1 MSEHDEQEN
10 VEESTEAQETDEVEG
25 AAAAETAAADDSADS
40 VEDESP
46 AVFEPKAVPLK
57 AVNWGGLVLMLI
69 LGVAAGGL
77 FFGGGDDE
85 AAGHQHA
92 EEGGGGEESTT
103 WTCSMHPQIQQDEPG
118 QCPICGMDLIPASSG
133 EESGETLEPDQIRLD
148 ERAQK
153 LARIRTIEVERRAS
167 EGAAKRLLGRIVP
180 DETRV
185 KTVTS
190 WTSGRIDRLR
200 VATTGERIRRG
211 QVIADIYSP
220 EIYAAHRELLS
231 ALDQLE
237 RLSDAQSFAQTSAK
251 SGVESVRRKLK
262 LLGVTDSQLKRME
275 KADSP
280 WESVPIRAQFGGT
293 VLERLV
299 DEGNYVNA
307 GSGIYRV
314 ADLSN
319 LWVQLDA
326 YESDLPALQ
335 EGQLVELEVASL
347 PGVTFEGK
355 ISFID
360 PVVDPKTRTAQVR
373 VEVNNPDGELRPG
386 MWTEATVLADDAVPG
401 GEKPPLVIPE
411 SAPLFSGRR
420 SIVYVKVPDR
430 DVPTYEAREV
440 KLGAKVGHVFPVIAG
455 LEAGEEVVIYGAFV
469 LDADLQ
475 IRGGKSLMT
484 RPDDSAMRA
493 IDRAMDVPD
502 SFRDQLAPI
511 FLAYLDM
518 QRGLAADDLGVA
530 TVAAK
535 NLQGA
540 IDNFEANGPPK
551 AMRAWSN
558 IEEQLTPRVKAFI
571 DAPDIASARAVFEDI
586 TQQLKLLLQH
596 FGNPLDEELKVAYCP
611 MAFDNRGAEWLQT
624 ESEVDNVY
632 FGEEMRRC
640 GEFRGSLEKGTHLGR
655 HDH

>member
-1 MSEHDEQEN
+1 MSEHDNEHLDEQSPDPTE
-10 VEESTEAQETDEVEG
+10 EESPEMLEE
-25 AAAAETAAADDSADS
+25 DS
-40 VEDESP
+40 
-46 AVFEPKAVPLK
+46 VPLK
-57 AVNWGGLVLMLI
+57 AVNWGGLVLML
-69 LGVAAGGL
+69 LMGLAAGGL
-77 FFGGGDDE
+77 VFGGGGGDDE
-85 AAGHQHA
+85 MASGHQHA
-92 EEGGGGEESTT
+92 EGEGGGEASTT

-133 EESGETLEPDQIRLD
+133 DDSGEVLEPDEIRLN
-148 ERAQK
+148 ERARK
-153 LARIRTIEVERRAS
+153 LARIRTTTVERRS
-167 EGAAKRLLGRIVP
+167 SDGAAKRLLGRIVP

-185 KTVTS
+185 KTVTA

-220 EIYAAHRELLS
+220 EIYAAHRELMS

-237 RLSDAQSFAQTSAK
+237 RLSDAQNYAKKSAQ
-251 SGVESVRRKLK
+251 SGVEAIRRKLK
-262 LLGVTDSQLKRME
+262 LLGVTDSQIERME

-307 GSGIYRV
+307 GTGIYRV

-335 EGQLVELEVASL
+335 EGQRVELEVASM
-347 PGVTFEGK
+347 PGKTFEGEV
-355 ISFID
+355 SFID

-373 VEVNNPDGELRPG
+373 VEVENPDGKLRPG
-386 MWTEATVLADDAVPG
+386 MWTEATILAQDIGA

-420 SIVYVKVPDR
+420 SLVYVELPDKQ
-430 DVPTYEAREV
+430 VPTYEAREV
-440 KLGAKVGHVFPVIAG
+440 KLGSKVGHVFPVIAG
-455 LEAGEEVVIYGAFV
+455 LEAGEEVVIHGAFV

-511 FLAYLDM
+511 FRAYLEM
-518 QRGLAADDLGVA
+518 QRGLASDELE
-530 TVAAK
+530 AARVSAK
-535 NLQGA
+535 KMQGA
-540 IDNFEANGPPK
+540 IDSFAADGPPK

-558 IEEQLTPRVKAFI
+558 IEEQLVPRVEAFA
-571 DAPDIASARAVFEDI
+571 DAPDIGSARAVFEDI

-596 FGNPLDEELKVAYCP
+596 FGNPLDEELKVAFCP

-640 GEFRGSLEKGTHLGR
+640 GEFRGTLEQGTHLGR